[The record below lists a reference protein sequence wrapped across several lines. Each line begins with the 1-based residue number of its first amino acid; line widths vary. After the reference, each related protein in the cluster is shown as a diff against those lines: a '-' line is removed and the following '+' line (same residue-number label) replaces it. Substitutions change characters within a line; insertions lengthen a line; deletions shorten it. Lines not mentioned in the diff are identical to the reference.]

1 MQKYNNLGLKRAMQ
15 WLMASAVALILY
27 SCASM
32 GTPSGG
38 PRDEDPPR
46 FVRANPMPEAVN
58 VSRSNMSIDFNELVN
73 VKDAFSKV
81 VVSPPS
87 TQAPRISSSGRRVN
101 IEFRDTLLP
110 NTTYTVDFS
119 NAIQDVN
126 ENNPLEGFSYTF
138 STGPTLDSLR
148 ISGMVLNAADLE
160 PQKDVLVGVHS
171 ILNDTAFLKLPFE
184 RVAKTDDRGRFII
197 RGLKPGPYRVFAL
210 GDANNDFRWDN
221 PEESIAFY
229 NEIVV
234 PQTEQTTVTDTI
246 YNLKTMEVDTVVD
259 RSRTIFLPNDLL
271 LSYFNI
277 NFKPQY
283 IVKNE
288 RLDSTRI
295 SLILNGPSPKIPTLT
310 PLNVTASDDW
320 YDLERSANND
330 TLTYWLREPSLV
342 STDTLKMRFDFQGLL
357 RSGEIEERSDT
368 LDFITTRPRAVKPKK
383 KSKQEETDSLPQVR
397 FLDLRMISAP
407 QLDVYSPVII
417 EVNEPLETFFSS
429 ALHLEEK
436 VDSLW
441 GTVPGFNGA
450 EPLDSLSLRR
460 YKINMPWKYGT
471 EYRLRVDS
479 LATHSIYG
487 ISNRPAEFNFK
498 VKALA
503 DYSSLKMNITGLPDS
518 VPAFMELL
526 TSSDAVARTAPV
538 INGVATFKDVNP
550 GTYYAR
556 ITLDANG
563 NGKFDTGNYDKQI
576 QPETVFYYPKKINL
590 RKNWDIDQSWNV
602 YELPVDQQKPNA
614 IKKNKPERKKHDRQ
628 EQQVEEEEDEI
639 FDPTRN
645 PFNPNDRRRSSRNR
659 TTY

>member
-1 MQKYNNLGLKRAMQ
+1 MQKYINLGLKRAMQ

-342 STDTLKMRFDFQGLL
+342 STDTLKMRVDFQGLL

-602 YELPVDQQKPNA
+602 YELPADQQKPNA

>member
-1 MQKYNNLGLKRAMQ
+1 
-15 WLMASAVALILY
+15 MASAVALILY

>member
-1 MQKYNNLGLKRAMQ
+1 
-15 WLMASAVALILY
+15 
-27 SCASM
+27 M

-342 STDTLKMRFDFQGLL
+342 STDTLKMRVDFQGLL

-602 YELPVDQQKPNA
+602 YELPADQQKPNA